1 MRTRTAK
8 WYETTVRYERSKGD
22 ENNIA
27 TESYAVDEIGR
38 AHV

>member
-1 MRTRTAK
+1 MRTRIAV

-27 TESYAVDEIGR
+27 TEALSFAE
-38 AHV
+38 AE